1 MEHCRQSAKEVT
13 MPPATKKRK
22 VSATTTRSLTA
33 PTVQRGIQAFGRISK
48 SQAQHPGKGVSSKT
62 SAATHIKDD
71 PSSGNTKKRK
81 LEYISST
88 TDREEGVQ
96 ASSLSE
102 QAPPTN
108 DSGSR
113 LVEKSDDTQTAASSQ
128 EDRPRGKVP
137 LPSNHVQTPTKGVPA
152 YLESV
157 ALAPSSP
164 SLPSSSS
171 RTTHVDTRPSSL
183 FSQENESPQQY
194 ESHQLPDELQD
205 LINLHSSFLTTLSL
219 HYAHNGSMTPADIR
233 NLGPGIE
240 RVWRKR
246 RVTAEDVRRIL
257 AIGQPEGA
265 RGYERARPLYLSDYG
280 HGKICVEIADH
291 SDSRTTTKRPVNEE
305 ALNTVFLH
313 GLQQRWMCYK
323 TNNSAD
329 PSPSNFIASL
339 ALLPITPCTSLSKI
353 APLLSKGQR
362 RLENLKAG
370 AIKAQQMPLSI
381 TSANPTTL
389 AEPKTKQ
396 SSARSTDL
404 FSRLKAKQLHQSTL
418 PLPPSVETLAR
429 KSALQRLPEI
439 TPVLE
444 SLAFS
449 SKKHANDDAAAV
461 AFRSM
466 ETPVSFTMPTLVQHL
481 QMSLRNPIGKE
492 EIIRS
497 IRMLAEVAP
506 EWVGLKEVGRMLGVT
521 IKGAGFRRDEIKRKI
536 GSLLE
541 TL

>member
-1 MEHCRQSAKEVT
+1 

-22 VSATTTRSLTA
+22 VSAIATRSLTA
-33 PTVQRGIQAFGRISK
+33 PAVQRGIQAFGRISK
-48 SQAQHPGKGVSSKT
+48 SQAQHPEKGVSGKT
-62 SAATHIKDD
+62 STATHIKDA
-71 PSSGNTKKRK
+71 SSSANTKKRK
-81 LEYISST
+81 LEYIST
-88 TDREEGVQ
+88 TSVKEEGVET
-96 ASSLSE
+96 SLSE
-102 QAPPTN
+102 QAPPTD

-113 LVEKSDDTQTAASSQ
+113 LVEKSDDTQTAASSH
-128 EDRPRGKVP
+128 EARPRGKVP
-137 LPSNHVQTPTKGVPA
+137 LRPKHIETPTKGVPA
-152 YLESV
+152 CLESL

-164 SLPSSSS
+164 SLLSSSS
-171 RTTHVDTRPSSL
+171 PTTHVDTRPSSPVPA
-183 FSQENESPQQY
+183 ESESAQQY
-194 ESHQLPDELQD
+194 EPHQLPDELQD

-265 RGYERARPLYLSDYG
+265 GGHERARPLYLSDYG

-291 SDSRTTTKRPVNEE
+291 SDSQTTTTKRPVNEE
-305 ALNTVFLH
+305 VLNAVFLR
-313 GLQQRWMCYK
+313 GLRQRWTCHK
-323 TNNSAD
+323 TKNSAD
-329 PSPSNFIASL
+329 PSPSTFIASL

-362 RLENLKAG
+362 RLEDLKAG

-381 TSANPTTL
+381 TSANPTTV
-389 AEPKTKQ
+389 AQPKAKQ

-418 PLPPSVETLAR
+418 PLPPSAEALAR

-497 IRMLAEVAP
+497 IRVLAEVAP
-506 EWVGLKEVGRMLGVT
+506 EWVGLKEVGKLFGVT
-521 IKGAGFRRDEIKRKI
+521 IKGAGFRKDDIKRKI
-536 GSLLE
+536 ECLLE
-541 TL
+541 KL

>member
-1 MEHCRQSAKEVT
+1 

-22 VSATTTRSLTA
+22 VSAPTTRSLTA
-33 PTVQRGIQAFGRISK
+33 PAVQRGIQAFGRISK

-71 PSSGNTKKRK
+71 SSSGNTKKQK
-81 LEYISST
+81 SEYIFST
-88 TDREEGVQ
+88 TDREEGAQ

-102 QAPPTN
+102 QAPPTD

-128 EDRPRGKVP
+128 EDRPWGKVP
-137 LPSNHVQTPTKGVPA
+137 LPSNHIQTPTKGVPA
-152 YLESV
+152 CLESV

-164 SLPSSSS
+164 SLLSSSS
-171 RTTHVDTRPSSL
+171 RTTHIDTRPSSL

-257 AIGQPEGA
+257 AVGQPEGV
-265 RGYERARPLYLSDYG
+265 RGHERARPLYLSDYG

-291 SDSRTTTKRPVNEE
+291 SDSRTITKRPVNEE
-305 ALNTVFLH
+305 VLNTVFLR
-313 GLQQRWMCYK
+313 GLQERWTCYK
-323 TNNSAD
+323 AKNSAD

-362 RLENLKAG
+362 RLEDLKAGAIKAG

-418 PLPPSVETLAR
+418 PLPPSAETLAR

-449 SKKHANDDAAAV
+449 SKKRANDDATAV
-461 AFRSM
+461 ISRSM

-492 EIIRS
+492 EIVRS

-536 GSLLE
+536 ESLLE

>member
-1 MEHCRQSAKEVT
+1 

-22 VSATTTRSLTA
+22 VSVTTTRSLTA
-33 PTVQRGIQAFGRISK
+33 PAVQRGIQAFGRISK
-48 SQAQHPGKGVSSKT
+48 SQAQHPEKKVSGKT
-62 SAATHIKDD
+62 STATHIKDA

-88 TDREEGVQ
+88 TDREEGVE

-102 QAPPTN
+102 QAPPTD
-108 DSGSR
+108 DSSSKP
-113 LVEKSDDTQTAASSQ
+113 VERSDALPTAASSQ
-128 EDRPRGKVP
+128 KGHPRREGL
-137 LPSNHVQTPTKGVPA
+137 LPSNHIETPTKGA
-152 YLESV
+152 RACLESF

-164 SLPSSSS
+164 SLLSSSS
-171 RTTHVDTRPSSL
+171 PTTHFNTRPSSPV
-183 FSQENESPQQY
+183 SAESESPQHY
-194 ESHQLPDELQD
+194 ESHQLPDELQE

-246 RVTAEDVRRIL
+246 RVTEEDMRRIL
-257 AIGQPEGA
+257 AVGQPEGA
-265 RGYERARPLYLSDYG
+265 RGHERARPLFLSDYG
-280 HGKICVEIADH
+280 HGKVCVEIADH
-291 SDSRTTTKRPVNEE
+291 SGLQTATKRPVNEE
-305 ALNTVFLH
+305 VLNTVFLR
-313 GLQQRWMCYK
+313 GLQQRWSCYK
-323 TNNSAD
+323 TNNPAD

-362 RLENLKAG
+362 RLEDLKAG

-389 AEPKTKQ
+389 AQPKTKQ

-418 PLPPSVETLAR
+418 PLPPSAEALAR

-461 AFRSM
+461 DVRSM

-521 IKGAGFRRDEIKRKI
+521 IKGAGFRKDEVKRRI
-536 GSLLE
+536 EGLLE
-541 TL
+541 KL